1 MKDRMLQ
8 FLDVHR
14 RHVYIFISV
23 CVLCVVLIP
32 YGKRLYNQRKE
43 YDWSQYEFGNNTSK
57 DPFGAYYF
65 NEYLKENWSAGV
77 IIEECNFEDA
87 YKKHHKKTCNY
98 LSLNSVRYYDNW
110 DEDNADVIFSMIRSG
125 NRIIVANQE
134 DFLCKALGV
143 YDMSYNYFDVDK
155 FTGKEPGVERCSVY
169 LLNRKHNRNDV
180 SYFEIWD
187 VMLNNAFQ
195 DDMSAMRNE
204 HQYSYYYKDDNYG
217 KLMPLMRDQHDK
229 LIAFRR
235 DIGSGRITM
244 VGSQAIFSNYG
255 VQYHGTRMGLE
266 HLLDCTFDRS
276 KPLVVVYDGQDGTLQ
291 DDVPTNEKES
301 MYYILLENPSS
312 RMFLW
317 LLAAGLILAV
327 LVNSRR
333 RQRAKTELERSRNS
347 SIVYTRHLA
356 SLYSKDTDYSD
367 LLKIEHR
374 VLLYRLRKEYL
385 FDMRTKDFTHISQFA
400 SLVAKTHNIDVN
412 EVLEVLKGLETLA
425 EDSTHVSYNE
435 YITCI
440 RNIDNIFKSQQNSK

>member
-1 MKDRMLQ
+1 MKDRILQ

-14 RHVYIFISV
+14 RQIYIFISV

-43 YDWSQYEFGNNTSK
+43 YEWSKYKFGNNTSK

-87 YKKHHKKTCNY
+87 YKKHRKKTCNY
-98 LSLNSVRYYDNW
+98 LSMNDVEYLDNW

-134 DFLCKALGV
+134 DYLCNALGV
-143 YDMSYNYFDVDK
+143 YEMSYNYFDVDK
-155 FTGKEPGVERCSVY
+155 FTSKEPGVERCSVY
-169 LLNRKHNRNDV
+169 LLNGKHNRNDV
-180 SYFEIWD
+180 GYFEIWD
-187 VMLNNAFQ
+187 VMLDQAYR

-217 KLMPLMRDQHDK
+217 KLVPLMRDQHDK

-244 VGSQAIFSNYG
+244 VGSQAILCNYG
-255 VQYHGTRMGLE
+255 VQYHGTRLALE

-291 DDVPTNEKES
+291 DDVPTNRKES

-317 LLAAGLILAV
+317 LLAAGLVLAV

-333 RQRAKTELERSRNS
+333 RQRAKAELERSRNS

-400 SLVAKTHNIDVN
+400 ELVANSHKLNADDVRK
-412 EVLEVLKGLETLA
+412 VLLKLESLTTDSIVVSQKDYLA
-425 EDSTHVSYNE
+425 
-435 YITCI
+435 CI
-440 RNIDNIFKSQQNSK
+440 KSLDGIFKNNK